1 MKILQF
7 EQIIAINDV
16 GSINLAA
23 ERLFMSQSQLS
34 SSVRALEQE
43 LGADIFIR
51 SNKGVTLTPFGEE
64 FLPYI
69 SSILLQIQQIK
80 QLGQNV
86 PHNARLSIANSGFR
100 FISEIIASMYTRY
113 ANSGVSIEAYDYPG
127 LKAVDMVAGQ
137 IADIGI
143 LRIWSHQKSFI
154 RKQLKSKEIDF
165 FLLDTMPLT
174 VIVGPNN
181 PLYHSE
187 TGVVSLEQLTPYT
200 PIQLSY
206 MKYNPISS
214 IYKQFPQLDSRNQL
228 FISSRNMIY
237 EIIARTDA
245 YYITATP
252 MRAYQKTPYYPN
264 TRILSLAVTE
274 YSAQLGWIKSK
285 STILSDIGHDFIQ
298 LLNEYF

>member
-1 MKILQF
+1 
-7 EQIIAINDV
+7 
-16 GSINLAA
+16 
-23 ERLFMSQSQLS
+23 
-34 SSVRALEQE
+34 
-43 LGADIFIR
+43 
-51 SNKGVTLTPFGEE
+51 
-64 FLPYI
+64 
-69 SSILLQIQQIK
+69 
-80 QLGQNV
+80 
-86 PHNARLSIANSGFR
+86 
-100 FISEIIASMYTRY
+100 
-113 ANSGVSIEAYDYPG
+113 
-127 LKAVDMVAGQ
+127 
-137 IADIGI
+137 
-143 LRIWSHQKSFI
+143 
-154 RKQLKSKEIDF
+154 
-165 FLLDTMPLT
+165 MPLT

-187 TGVVSLEQLTPYT
+187 TGVVSLEQLIPYT